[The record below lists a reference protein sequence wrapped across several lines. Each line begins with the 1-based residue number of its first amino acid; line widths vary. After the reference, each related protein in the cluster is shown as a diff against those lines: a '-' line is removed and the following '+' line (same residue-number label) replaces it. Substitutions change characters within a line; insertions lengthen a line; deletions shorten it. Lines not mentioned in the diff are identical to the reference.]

1 MRHIIKCTLFLIG
14 CCCVLQAQN
23 SRVITLDECKE
34 IAKKNNITL
43 QRSAINIENA
53 KLNTKSQRR
62 LRLPSADAT
71 ANTGIQFGRTINP
84 SENTF
89 INQDI
94 GAISF
99 SVRAGVPVYN
109 GGSINNNIRKAELE
123 QEVTNLEQVE
133 LVNTTILNVARVYYD
148 ILQFEE
154 QVQIA
159 KQQLKQTQQQL
170 EVTDI
175 QIEAGRLPRNERLSI
190 LVNESTN
197 EQQIIEFE
205 NALQIAY
212 TELRFLLRMEDNIPI
227 KLAPVEVEEAI
238 TAAAIQSANATYD
251 RALQF
256 SPRLNILQYNQT
268 INELDAKILRADG
281 LPSVDLFGS
290 ASSNFA
296 EILQSSQSIGVPF
309 LDQIDQ
315 NFGQSV
321 GLTIRVPI
329 FLQGRLRLGLEQF
342 RIAQI
347 GLDMDYQAEAQNLR
361 LDVNRSL
368 NRLKL
373 AQQTLAIAER
383 RQEQANASYD
393 NAKVLFE
400 NGAINTLDLTNFQN
414 LQQQAA
420 SEVIRSKYAYLYQL
434 EELKSFVER
443 M

>member
-1 MRHIIKCTLFLIG
+1 MKRIIKFTLLLIG
-14 CCCVLQAQN
+14 CYFSLQAQN
-23 SRVITLDECKE
+23 SRVISLDECKE

-43 QRSAINIENA
+43 QRSAINIQNA
-53 KLNTKSQRR
+53 HLNTKLQKRS
-62 LRLPSADAT
+62 RLPSASAS

-94 GAISF
+94 GALSF
-99 SVRAGVPVYN
+99 SVSAGVPVYN
-109 GGSINNNIRKAELE
+109 GGSINNNIQKAEL
-123 QEVTNLEQVE
+123 QKEVATLEQVE
-133 LVNTTILNVARVYYD
+133 LVNSIILEVARVYYD

-154 QVQIA
+154 QLQIA
-159 KQQLKQTQQQL
+159 QTQLEQTQQQL
-170 EVTDI
+170 ELTDV

-190 LVNESTN
+190 LVNQSTN

-205 NALQIAY
+205 NALEIAY
-212 TELRFLLRMEDNIPI
+212 TELRFLLRLDMSSPI
-227 KLAPVEVEEAI
+227 ELAQVAIEEAM
-238 TAAAIQSANATYD
+238 AAATIQSANSVYE
-251 RALQF
+251 RAVQF
-256 SPRLNILQYNQT
+256 SPRLSILQQNQA
-268 INELDAKILRADG
+268 INELDAKILKADG
-281 LPSVDLFGS
+281 LPSVDFFGS

-296 EILQSSQSIGVPF
+296 EILQVNQSIGVPF
-309 LDQIDQ
+309 FDQIDQ
-315 NFGQSV
+315 NFGQSI
-321 GLTIRVPI
+321 GLSIRVPI

-347 GLDMDYQAEAQNLR
+347 GLNIDYQEAAQNLQ

-373 AQQTLAIAER
+373 AEQTLTIAER
-383 RQEQANASYD
+383 RTEQATASYD
-393 NAKVLFE
+393 NAVVLFE

-420 SEVIRSKYAYLYQL
+420 SELVRAKYAYLYQL

-443 M
+443 L